1 MKTPH
6 QMPLDLRD
14 RDEAADQARPSGPCA
29 QVRSLTLERARREVR
44 MMRALDDRI
53 IASIQH
59 IDVVGLLTLA
69 AEREMK
75 AQALQT

>member
-1 MKTPH
+1 
-6 QMPLDLRD
+6 L
-14 RDEAADQARPSGPCA
+14 A
-29 QVRSLTLERARREVR
+29 QERARREAR
-44 MMRALDDRI
+44 IGDALDDRI

-75 AQALQT
+75 ARAL